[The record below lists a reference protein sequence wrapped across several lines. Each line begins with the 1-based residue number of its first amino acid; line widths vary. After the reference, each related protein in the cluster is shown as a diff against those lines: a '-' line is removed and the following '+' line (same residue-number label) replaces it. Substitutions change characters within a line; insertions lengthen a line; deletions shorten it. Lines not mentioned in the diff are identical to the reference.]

1 MQPVANSSFNVEAD
15 QLKTYIEEM
24 NGRKPM
30 AHIRSLPSL
39 DKLIGGVVPGIL
51 TIVGAAP
58 AAGKTTLLKVISDDL
73 ASQGVP
79 TVFYSA
85 ELPAYRIAQKGITRL
100 GNGDFSLS
108 EATGTIPEKREAFE
122 HACAIYAE
130 TVAPNSCIMDSQ
142 TSMEDL
148 GRCIGDCIHERGQ
161 RPAVFVDYL
170 QLIAATNFNVRAEER
185 VVITAC
191 VQALGNIAGR
201 MTSPFS

>member
-79 TVFYSA
+79 TASVRA
-85 ELPAYRIAQKGITRL
+85 AYV
-100 GNGDFSLS
+100 
-108 EATGTIPEKREAFE
+108 
-122 HACAIYAE
+122 Y
-130 TVAPNSCIMDSQ
+130 
-142 TSMEDL
+142 
-148 GRCIGDCIHERGQ
+148 
-161 RPAVFVDYL
+161 VDYPGGRVDEL
-170 QLIAATNFNVRAEER
+170 TAEGLLSIEQIQAALTV
-185 VVITAC
+185 
-191 VQALGNIAGR
+191 G
-201 MTSPFS
+201 

>member
-58 AAGKTTLLKVISDDL
+58 AAGKTTLLKTISDDL

-79 TVFYSA
+79 TSSI
-85 ELPAYRIAQKGITRL
+85 PRNSPRIASPRRASRASATETSAFPRRPGPSPRR
-100 GNGDFSLS
+100 GRHLS
-108 EATGTIPEKREAFE
+108 TP
-122 HACAIYAE
+122 
-130 TVAPNSCIMDSQ
+130 APS
-142 TSMEDL
+142 TP
-148 GRCIGDCIHERGQ
+148 
-161 RPAVFVDYL
+161 RP
-170 QLIAATNFNVRAEER
+170 
-185 VVITAC
+185 
-191 VQALGNIAGR
+191 
-201 MTSPFS
+201 

>member
-85 ELPAYRIAQKGITRL
+85 RIALLRRASRASATETSAFPKRPG
-100 GNGDFSLS
+100 LS
-108 EATGTIPEKREAFE
+108 PRRGRHLSTP
-122 HACAIYAE
+122 
-130 TVAPNSCIMDSQ
+130 APSRRDRS
-142 TSMEDL
+142 T
-148 GRCIGDCIHERGQ
+148 
-161 RPAVFVDYL
+161 
-170 QLIAATNFNVRAEER
+170 
-185 VVITAC
+185 
-191 VQALGNIAGR
+191 
-201 MTSPFS
+201 